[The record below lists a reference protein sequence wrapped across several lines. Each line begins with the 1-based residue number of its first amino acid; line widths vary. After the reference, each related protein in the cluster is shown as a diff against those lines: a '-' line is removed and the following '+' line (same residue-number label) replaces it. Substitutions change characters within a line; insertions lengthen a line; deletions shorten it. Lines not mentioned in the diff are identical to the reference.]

1 MRHSLASISRGF
13 GGGGGG
19 DRSINSSRW
28 DGASREEGR
37 QRGPG
42 QKTHW
47 GAALT
52 TSSASSLFLSPREGW
67 GGGETS
73 ARAPAVPGPRPAL
86 PFSPAGEEKEA
97 SENRTPGW
105 RRPRGQPL
113 PLCARSRW
121 GRGRGCCGPG
131 ALSLCAPGR
140 PKSDA
145 PLRAAPAAA
154 AAAAA
159 AAAPAAAAKRG
170 LGSAQLLII
179 PAQISLRRKHS
190 VGSRT
195 HSAPLALTRLERTA
209 ISVAFR
215 YPEPQV

>member
-13 GGGGGG
+13 GGGGG

-42 QKTHW
+42 PKTHW

-52 TSSASSLFLSPREGW
+52 TSSASSASSPRGR
-67 GGGETS
+67 GGGMGVGGRPELGSPLSQVLTRPCHS
-73 ARAPAVPGPRPAL
+73 RLPEKRRKGARIERLDGGGHA
-86 PFSPAGEEKEA
+86 
-97 SENRTPGW
+97 
-105 RRPRGQPL
+105 GQPP

-121 GRGRGCCGPG
+121 GRGRGCCGPR
-131 ALSLCAPGR
+131 ALTLCAPGR

-145 PLRAAPAAA
+145 PLRAAA

-170 LGSAQLLII
+170 LGSAQLLSNY
-179 PAQISLRRKHS
+179 PS
-190 VGSRT
+190 T
-195 HSAPLALTRLERTA
+195 DLAAT
-209 ISVAFR
+209 
-215 YPEPQV
+215 

>member
-13 GGGGGG
+13 GGGGG

-52 TSSASSLFLSPREGW
+52 TSSASSRFLSPREGW
-67 GGGETS
+67 GDGGWGETR
-73 ARAPAVPGPRPAL
+73 ARVTAVPGPHPAL
-86 PFSPAGEEKEA
+86 PFSPAGEEKEG
-97 SENRTPGW
+97 SENRPPGW
-105 RRPRGQPL
+105 RRPRGQPP

-121 GRGRGCCGPG
+121 GRGRGCCGPR
-131 ALSLCAPGR
+131 ALTLCAPGR

-145 PLRAAPAAA
+145 PLRAAA

-159 AAAPAAAAKRG
+159 AAAPATAAKRG
-170 LGSAQLLII
+170 LGSAQLLSNY
-179 PAQISLRRKHS
+179 PS
-190 VGSRT
+190 T
-195 HSAPLALTRLERTA
+195 DLAAT
-209 ISVAFR
+209 
-215 YPEPQV
+215 